1 MHGISDIIYVKPQV
15 FDNLRTEQIATE
27 LLNLNLRMRDE
38 GRGYVLVGP
47 GRWGSSD
54 PFLGIPVKWSHISE
68 ARVIVECGLENFRVE
83 PSQGTHFFQNV
94 TSLGIGYLTI
104 NPFEGDGAFDI
115 DRLDAMTATEEGEFL
130 RRVSFEEPL
139 TVYIDGRNNRGVV
152 KIAK

>member
-1 MHGISDIIYVKPQV
+1 M
-15 FDNLRTEQIATE
+15 
-27 LLNLNLRMRDE
+27 
-38 GRGYVLVGP
+38 
-47 GRWGSSD
+47 
-54 PFLGIPVKWSHISE
+54 
-68 ARVIVECGLENFRVE
+68 ENFRVE